1 MLNNIVDTSLISCKN
16 GYMKHPAPFFLSY
29 AHADSPDVNRFLHVL
44 RPLLKTSADYDF
56 SEWNDHH
63 ILPGEMW
70 REEIEQALTRKFG
83 ILLVSPQFLAS
94 SFITA
99 QELPV
104 LLAKPMVVPVGLH
117 QILFDGS
124 IDLKGL
130 ADRQL
135 FRDSKNRT
143 FDGCGRIT
151 ERRDFA
157 RELFTQI
164 TALLKK
170 NGC

>member
-1 MLNNIVDTSLISCKN
+1 
-16 GYMKHPAPFFLSY
+16 MKHPAPFFLSY
-29 AHADSPDVNRFLHVL
+29 AHADSPDVNRFLEVL
-44 RPLLKTSADYDF
+44 RPQLQTSADFDF
-56 SEWNDHH
+56 GEWNDHL
-63 ILPGEMW
+63 ILPGEKW
-70 REEIEQALTRKFG
+70 REEIEQALTKCKFG
-83 ILLVSPQFLAS
+83 LPLVSPQFLAS

-99 QELPV
+99 KELPV

-124 IDLKGL
+124 MDLKGL

-135 FRDSKNRT
+135 FRDSKSRT
-143 FDGCGRIT
+143 FDGCGRMT
-151 ERRDFA
+151 GRRDFA

>member
-1 MLNNIVDTSLISCKN
+1 MQ
-16 GYMKHPAPFFLSY
+16 HPAPFFLSY
-29 AHADSPDVNRFLHVL
+29 AHADSLDVNRFLHVL

-70 REEIEQALTRKFG
+70 REEIAQSLTQCKFG
-83 ILLVSPQFLAS
+83 LLLVSPQFLAS

-104 LLAKPMVVPVGLH
+104 LLAKTMVVPVGLH

-157 RELFTQI
+157 LELFTQI